1 MPSHGWL
8 EEVIEVVNHSW
19 FTPVLA
25 GDPGG
30 RSIPRIR
37 TDRFGALAVGL
48 EQEGLASGRGSTLAG
63 ASVTVGA
70 CEPAAATSWW
80 SRGTVRTPGAEH
92 R

>member
-8 EEVIEVVNHSW
+8 EEVNEVVNHSW

-25 GDPGG
+25 GDPLG

-37 TDRFGALAVGL
+37 TDRLRALGVGL
-48 EQEGLASGRGSTLAG
+48 EQEGLASGWGSTLAG
-63 ASVTVGA
+63 ASVMVGT
-70 CEPAAATSWW
+70 CEPAAAISRG
-80 SRGTVRTPGAEH
+80 SRGTVRTPGGEH